1 MISSRSTRMPRRAR
15 ASSRDARGY
24 TIVEV
29 LLAMTVLTIGA
40 AGAISMQKAA
50 IQGNLDA
57 RKTDIAAN
65 IARMWMERIQ
75 RDSMSWTSSNPSN
88 LSNAA
93 LLGNATTTVNKWFL
107 PFLSAY
113 ATPGSGFGSVSPG
126 FDMLGRDVPS
136 QAGLANSFFC
146 VHLRETWLAQ
156 NTTPVTNSLLRV
168 ELRVVWPRGIAQDTY
183 APPLCDPTSAAT
195 PNPDPR
201 LYSTLY
207 MVTAVRANGTPSG
220 TQQ

>member
-1 MISSRSTRMPRRAR
+1 LSRG
-15 ASSRDARGY
+15 SRGSRGY

-40 AGAISMQKAA
+40 AGAITMQKAA

-75 RDSMSWTSSNPSN
+75 RDSMSWTTSNPSN
-88 LSNAA
+88 LGNAG
-93 LLGNATTTVNKWFL
+93 LLGSATASVGKWFL
-107 PFLSAY
+107 PFFSSY
-113 ATPGSGFGSVSPG
+113 AAPGGGLASVSPG

-136 QAGLANSFFC
+136 QAGLTNAFYC

-156 NTTPVTNSLLRV
+156 NATTPTNSLMRV

-183 APPLCDPTSAAT
+183 APPLCDTTSATTA
-195 PNPDPR
+195 NPDPR

-207 MVTAVRANGTPSG
+207 MVTAVRANATP
-220 TQQ
+220 

>member
-1 MISSRSTRMPRRAR
+1 MSSSRFSRLPEKARVSSRGSRSTR
-15 ASSRDARGY
+15 GY
-24 TIVEV
+24 TIIEV

-57 RKTDIAAN
+57 RKTDIATN

-75 RDSMSWTSSNPSN
+75 RDSMSWTSSSPSN
-88 LSNAA
+88 LGNAV
-93 LLGNATTTVNKWFL
+93 LLGNATTSVGTWFL
-107 PFLSAY
+107 PFYSAY
-113 ATPGSGFGSVSPG
+113 AAPGGGLASVSPG

-136 QAGLANSFFC
+136 QSALTNAFFC
-146 VHLRETWLAQ
+146 VHLRETWLSQ
-156 NTTPVTNSLLRV
+156 NTTTPTNSLMRV

-183 APPLCDPTSAAT
+183 APPLCDATSAAT
-195 PNPDPR
+195 ANPDPR

-207 MVTAVRANGTPSG
+207 MITAVRANGAP
-220 TQQ
+220 